1 MHNQNFYDTRAKL
14 IKFKGVENM
23 SDQVI
28 HVQFPDGQQQAF
40 TKGVTLTEIAQAIR
54 PELRK
59 KAVAGSVNG
68 TIVDLTR
75 PIMEDAQIT
84 LYEASSKEGIEV
96 IRHSTAHLLAQ
107 AVKRLYPHAQFGVG
121 PVIENGFYYDIDIAD
136 TLTPSD
142 LQQIEKMMKQ
152 IVREN
157 VQIKRREVSRNE
169 AKELFAHDALKL
181 ELLESIPA
189 DETVTI
195 YEQGE
200 FYDLCRGPHV
210 PSTGKLQ
217 HFQLMHVSGAYW
229 RGDSD
234 NQMLQRIYGVA
245 FATKEELQQYFVFL
259 DEAEKRNHRKLGKEL
274 SLFMFSEEAPGM
286 PFYLANGQ
294 ILRNELESYLRN
306 LQAKYDYREVR
317 TPLMMNQRLW
327 EQSGH
332 WDHYKDNMYF
342 TQVDDQSFALKPMN
356 CPGHM
361 LIFKNN
367 LHSYRDLP
375 IRMAEFG
382 QVHRHE
388 FSGALNGLLRVRSF
402 CQDDAHIFAT
412 PQQIEDEI
420 ALALKIID
428 EVYNVF
434 GFQYTVELSTRPDD
448 YMGELSL
455 WDQAEEALE
464 NVLTNLGIDYTINEG
479 DGAFYGPKID
489 IHIKDAIQRSH
500 QCATVQLDFQLPEK
514 FDLTYI
520 NEHNEKVR
528 PVVIHRAVFGSIDR
542 FLGILIEHFGGA
554 FPIWLAPQQ
563 VQVIAVADAHQD
575 YAKQVVKAL
584 QHEQIRVQIDD
595 HQEKLGKKIR
605 EAQLHK
611 IPYIIVIGDRE
622 TANQNVSVR
631 RHGQQATVE
640 YSISQLIEEMTE
652 AIKLKS
658 L

>member
-1 MHNQNFYDTRAKL
+1 
-14 IKFKGVENM
+14 M
-23 SDQVI
+23 SNQVI
-28 HVQFPDGQQQAF
+28 HIQFPDGQQQAF

-84 LYEASSKEGIEV
+84 LYDASSKEGIEV

-142 LQQIEKMMKQ
+142 LQQIEKTMKQ

-169 AKELFAHDALKL
+169 AKELFTHDALKL

-200 FYDLCRGPHV
+200 FYDLCRGSHV

-229 RGDSD
+229 RGNSD

-434 GFQYTVELSTRPDD
+434 GFQYSVELSTRPDD

-455 WDQAEEALE
+455 WDQAEEALK
-464 NVLTNLGIDYTINEG
+464 NVLKNLGIDYTINEG

-542 FLGILIEHFGGA
+542 FLGILIEHFGGT

-584 QHEQIRVQIDD
+584 QHEQIRVKLDD
-595 HQEKLGKKIR
+595 RQEKLGKKIR

-611 IPYIIVIGDRE
+611 IPYILVIGDRE
-622 TANQNVSVR
+622 TAHQNVSVR

-640 YSISQLIEEMTE
+640 YLVPQLIEEMTD
-652 AIKLKS
+652 AIKQKCL
-658 L
+658 

>member
-1 MHNQNFYDTRAKL
+1 
-14 IKFKGVENM
+14 M
-23 SDQVI
+23 SNQVI
-28 HVQFPDGQQQAF
+28 HIQFPDGQQQAF

-84 LYEASSKEGIEV
+84 LYDASSKEGIEV

-136 TLTPSD
+136 TLTPND
-142 LQQIEKMMKQ
+142 LQQIEKTMKQ

-200 FYDLCRGPHV
+200 FYDLCRGSHV
-210 PSTGKLQ
+210 PTTGKLQ

-434 GFQYTVELSTRPDD
+434 GFQYSVELSTRPDD

-455 WDQAEEALE
+455 WDQAEEALA
-464 NVLTNLGIDYTINEG
+464 NVLTNLGINYTINEG

-563 VQVIAVADAHQD
+563 VQVIAVADAHRD

-584 QHEQIRVQIDD
+584 QHEQIRVQLDD
-595 HQEKLGKKIR
+595 RQEKLGKKIR

-611 IPYIIVIGDRE
+611 IPYILVIGDRE

-640 YSISQLIEEMTE
+640 YSAPQLIEEMTD
-652 AIKLKS
+652 AIKQKS